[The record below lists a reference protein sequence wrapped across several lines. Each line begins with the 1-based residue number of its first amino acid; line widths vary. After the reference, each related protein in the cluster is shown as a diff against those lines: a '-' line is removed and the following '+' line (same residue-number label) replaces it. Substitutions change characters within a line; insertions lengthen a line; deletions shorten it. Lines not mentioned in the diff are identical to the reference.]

1 MSQMMQQAASTERR
15 RYPRTL
21 VSWPVRLWIDGIA
34 LDGTAQDVSEH
45 GICVVTAPTAAV
57 KLGSSYRIDVL
68 AGGGAPRSIVADAR
82 HADPHGRSGFESDA
96 LLIDPSDVH

>member
-1 MSQMMQQAASTERR
+1 M
-15 RYPRTL
+15 
-21 VSWPVRLWIDGIA
+21 SWPIRLWVDGIA

-45 GICVVTAPTAAV
+45 GICIATAPTAAV

-68 AGGGAPRSIVADAR
+68 AGVGAPRSIVADAR
-82 HADPHGRSGFESDA
+82 HADQGRIGFESDA